1 MASIFFNGG
10 DDGRELNQGGH
21 STATII
27 GGRGMIDRYAM
38 NGAWGGYV
46 DTFSTSNPYGYGPD
60 GNRGPAISRNA
71 RYWHMERCV
80 INRNG
85 SPPDTSP
92 PGICEL
98 LKLEGRDNTV
108 ADCALR
114 NSVQMGLFGDSA
126 TWSAHASGNRV
137 CHTVFDRLNGPVAN
151 MTDWL
156 DGGRP
161 GDTRLS
167 DYQFKN
173 CIFRHIAQNEYSS
186 WTDHVLVLYVA
197 SGVSWQ
203 NVIQMHGIT
212 VQDATRNADSFYVT
226 IAQGISPP
234 GTRSLTYMLANYP
247 ANFSNWTFTSSEVFT
262 NAPSAS
268 TDIMPSEISTY
279 YTPVTTANGVDLTL
293 ANGAGVA
300 TTTLVVDDSR
310 WFTDPRYGTSPQIH
324 INGVGNRS
332 YTAINYATHTI
343 TLSAVAT
350 WADNAPINR
359 AITSGATPNRG
370 AVR

>member
-10 DDGRELNQGGH
+10 ADGRVMNQGGH
-21 STATII
+21 ATGTII

-38 NGAWGGYV
+38 NGAWGGNV
-46 DTFSTSNPYGYGPD
+46 ETFSTSNQYGYGPD
-60 GNRGPAISRNA
+60 GNRGFAISRNA
-71 RYWHMERCV
+71 RYWHVERSV

-85 SPPDTSP
+85 APPDTSP
-92 PGICEL
+92 QGTSEL
-98 LKLEGRDNTV
+98 FKIEGRDN
-108 ADCALR
+108 ALLDCVFR
-114 NSVQMGLFGDSA
+114 NSVQNGFYGDSA
-126 TWSAHASGNRV
+126 TWSAHASGARIGH
-137 CHTVFDRLNGPVAN
+137 CVFDRLNGPIGKMV
-151 MTDWL
+151 DWL
-156 DGGRP
+156 DSGEP
-161 GDTRLS
+161 GDSRLLN
-167 DYQFKN
+167 YQFKN
-173 CIFRHIAQNEYSS
+173 CIFRNIAQLEYSS
-186 WTDHVLVLYVA
+186 WVDKIMVIYVA
-197 SGVSWQ
+197 SGVDWR

-212 VQDATRNADSFYVT
+212 VQDSTRGADDFE
-226 IAQGISPP
+226 IDIFQGISPP
-234 GTRSLTYMLANYP
+234 GTRSISWYLANHP
-247 ANFSNWTFTSSEVFT
+247 ANFSNWTFTTSETFT
-262 NAPSAS
+262 NPVAAA

-300 TTTLVVDDSR
+300 TQTLVVDDSR

-332 YTAINYATHTI
+332 YTEIDYSTHTI